1 MHILKQN
8 LNKNPVIYLN
18 GVKYKNL
25 VNLISFM
32 HHGEVIVCKKDL
44 ESFLDVAKDLKVTGL
59 SVKTEKVLLQIINF
73 QEIVVRYSLLIS
85 MKSCLKIWIK
95 KKSLSGF
102 HKIENMKYKN
112 KQDKKVKELIL

>member
-73 QEIVVRYSLLIS
+73 
-85 MKSCLKIWIK
+85 
-95 KKSLSGF
+95 
-102 HKIENMKYKN
+102 
-112 KQDKKVKELIL
+112 